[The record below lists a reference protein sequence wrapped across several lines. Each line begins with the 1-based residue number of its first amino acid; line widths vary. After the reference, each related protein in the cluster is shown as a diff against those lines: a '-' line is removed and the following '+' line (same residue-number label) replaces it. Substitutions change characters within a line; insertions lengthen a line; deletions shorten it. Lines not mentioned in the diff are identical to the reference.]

1 MKTILSI
8 TLVTGLACTARSQ
21 GPLVPPGA
29 PAPSMKTLT
38 QIEPR
43 TDVLRLA
50 GDATAQYVISSP
62 GSYYLTAEIAS
73 VSNPVAIRIIASHV
87 TLDLGGF
94 RIHGDSASSRTGVQ
108 LSGHLENVR
117 IHNGILSTFENLIT
131 IASGSPGA
139 HSVSGAVVEAI
150 QGSGFN
156 GSGIDLG
163 SAATNRVENCVLEGG
178 LSGIRAGS
186 IVNCHVATSVSNAI
200 AISAYSRVS
209 QSSGIATGTGSVGI
223 SAVDCEVSHAKG
235 QGTSAGLIGGNVVN
249 SRGISTL
256 GIGIDA
262 TGNVCQSEGS
272 SIDETGI
279 FSEANISDSTG
290 LAGQGFG
297 LWAGGNVTN
306 STGMVEADGI
316 GIRSLGS
323 VSNSTGDGVQ
333 AWGIL
338 AEGTVS
344 HSTGSS
350 RDDVLGFVG
359 VGIGARIIHH
369 SHGEADGG
377 TGLQAT
383 LAVGSTSTGADIIDN
398 RYLMP

>member
-1 MKTILSI
+1 MKTIVSI
-8 TLVTGLACTARSQ
+8 ALVTGLACTAHAQ

-50 GDATAQYVISSP
+50 GDAGAQHVISSP
-62 GSYYLTAEIAS
+62 GSYYLTGEISS
-73 VSNPVAIRIIASHV
+73 VSTPVAIRITASHV

-94 RIHGDSASSRTGVQ
+94 RIHGDSASNRTGIQ
-108 LSGHLENVR
+108 LSGNLENVR
-117 IHNGILSTFENLIT
+117 IHNGILSTFQNLIT
-131 IASGSPGA
+131 VASGSPGA
-139 HSVSGAVVEAI
+139 NTVSGAVVESI

-156 GSGIDLG
+156 GAGIHLG
-163 SAATNRVENCVLEGG
+163 STASNRVENCVLVGG
-178 LSGIRAGS
+178 LAGIHAGS
-186 IVNCHVATSVSNAI
+186 IVNCHVATAIPSAI

-223 SAVDCEVSHAKG
+223 SAADCEVSHAKG
-235 QGTSAGLIGGNVVN
+235 QGTSAGLIGGNVAN

-262 TGNVCQSEGS
+262 TGNVSQSEGS

-279 FSEANISDSTG
+279 FSEGSISDSIG
-290 LAGQGFG
+290 RAGQGFG
-297 LWAGGNVTN
+297 LWAGGNVAN
-306 STGMVEADGI
+306 STGIVEADGI

-323 VSNSTGDGVQ
+323 VSNSTGEGVQ

-344 HSTGSS
+344 HSSGSS

-359 VGIGARIIHH
+359 VGIGAKIIHH
-369 SHGEADGG
+369 SHGDADGG